1 MPILDFDK
9 LTPDNQA
16 VKDLKDLIQ
25 LTVFQNEDME
35 RFMTFM
41 PNVTN
46 GKKAGFIGEMEDI
59 GVAGSGCDPEYK
71 KVAIAAAQKEWE
83 IGDWQIP
90 LEMCYTD
97 LENTIA
103 KYCLKTG
110 TNIGDLTSTEYM
122 DGIVLPKLSEAMMK
136 MMWRFTWFGDKSAAS
151 VTGGGQITDG
161 VNIELFKTC
170 DGFSNV
176 CLPSVPTMP
185 NSTLKLQ
192 PTQKNHMH
200 YKIKDERNRHCH
212 INIRC
217 DVARCRQPDFPKRRM
232 RNFRHQVN
240 VRCSDSRYERKVQG
254 NHALGSCI

>member
-46 GKKAGFIGEMEDI
+46 GKKAGFIGEMEDV

-170 DGFSNV
+170 DGFFKRLFAICTNNTGQHTEIAANAEESYA
-176 CLPSVPTMP
+176 LQKSLHSG
-185 NSTLKLQ
+185 STLIFIQML
-192 PTQKNHMH
+192 P
-200 YKIKDERNRHCH
+200 
-212 INIRC
+212 
-217 DVARCRQPDFPKRRM
+217 FL
-232 RNFRHQVN
+232 
-240 VRCSDSRYERKVQG
+240 S
-254 NHALGSCI
+254 